1 MCCLAYLTLSLPRLM
16 VSALANGV
24 MIRVAQAERLA
35 VFSKVYPML
44 SLPWLT
50 VITLMDSYGRVR
62 GLQQKP
68 GLPAR
73 SHLWWLLAGIP
84 DSRQGES
91 KGQGEGEANV

>member
-1 MCCLAYLTLSLPRLM
+1 M

-24 MIRVAQAERLA
+24 MIRVGQAERLA

-50 VITLMDSYGRVR
+50 VITLMDSCGRVR

-68 GLPAR
+68 GLPA
-73 SHLWWLLAGIP
+73 
-84 DSRQGES
+84 SRQGES
-91 KGQGEGEANV
+91 KGQGEREANV